1 VLSLQHKCASIYGW
15 VFIAARSSRNAA
27 ALYYKRIFN
36 GLELDCSLCRACACP
51 MEDATRLED
60 GKAAVHRRG
69 GKYYARICI
78 VKI

>member
-1 VLSLQHKCASIYGW
+1 
-15 VFIAARSSRNAA
+15 
-27 ALYYKRIFN
+27 
-36 GLELDCSLCRACACP
+36 